1 MSLSN
6 NALTTLENIKEY
18 LNITGTDD
26 DLLLENLIDRAT
38 GIIEIICNRPL
49 KNVDG
54 QDALVAQTEYFNGGG
69 RSKLFLKYYP
79 ISSITSIH
87 DDPDRV
93 YGADTLIDSDEY
105 AFWADEGIVEFDG
118 AGTVGSGVKNIK
130 VIYKGGYTAATL
142 PYDIEQICIELVAIL
157 YKMRD
162 RIGVSSKS
170 FSDGSA
176 SYFENLLTP
185 QSREVLRKY
194 SKLDH

>member
-6 NALTTLENIKEY
+6 NALTTLANLKAY
-18 LNITGTDD
+18 LGITVADD
-26 DLLLENLIDRAT
+26 DLLLESLIDRAT
-38 GIIEIICNRPL
+38 DIIETICNRPF
-49 KNVDG
+49 KNA
-54 QDALVAQTEYFNGGG
+54 DAGDLPVAQTEYFNGDG
-69 RSKLFLKYYP
+69 RSKFFLKYYP

-118 AGTVGSGVKNIK
+118 SGLAGSGVKNIK
-130 VIYKGGYTAATL
+130 IVYKGGYTAATL